1 MVLIAIEGFI
11 SILDSLCTDICNPC
25 VDDDDAYCRV
35 PGGRSPFQ
43 SIKCRIALTI
53 KVSNFLPDVAVIVV
67 LLKIENR
74 VARRAVTSVVE
85 FENALVLVCSQNRS
99 SDY

>member
-1 MVLIAIEGFI
+1 MVLIAIGGFI
-11 SILDSLCTDICNPC
+11 SILDSLCTDNPC
-25 VDDDDAYCRV
+25 VDAYCRV

-74 VARRAVTSVVE
+74 VTRRAVTSVVE
-85 FENALVLVCSQNRS
+85 FENTLVLVCSQNRS
-99 SDY
+99 SHY